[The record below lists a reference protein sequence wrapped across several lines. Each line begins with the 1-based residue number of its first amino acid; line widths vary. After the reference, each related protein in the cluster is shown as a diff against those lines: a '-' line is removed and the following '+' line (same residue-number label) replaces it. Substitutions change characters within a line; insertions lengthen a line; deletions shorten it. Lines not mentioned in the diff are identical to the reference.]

1 MKTLVRIFIP
11 FFFLCLTANVLAQT
25 FTGQRSLVSDID
37 LPQITEFDL
46 YQINVQAVQSFIN
59 SSEFD
64 QHIHLKLGADYDWSL
79 SLYKKDLFAAN
90 FEAYQV
96 RSNGK
101 NAVKQTATKA
111 YTGFL
116 PDGSEVR
123 FSFIEDYFIALIR
136 QGDEEL
142 FMEPLF
148 LMQPDANKDLY
159 VVYNTKNVV
168 VNPNH
173 TCGVTEQKKL
183 SKKIG
188 NDLKRLDTYTGTTT
202 CRKIEMATCA
212 DRSMFDSYGTIA
224 ATNSYIA
231 GIINLVEMDY
241 QNPSAFIYD
250 LQFEIVEQV
259 VITGNNPA
267 AWSSNYENNGTRIN
281 TGALRDFCGWASTG
295 FSATYDLAQLWT
307 AANLFATGADGTDNF
322 NPVGVANIYGFC
334 SDNMNC
340 SLIED
345 FSNNAATM
353 QQTVS
358 HELGHNFGC
367 PHNNPA
373 GNNIMEPFVN
383 PAASIFSE
391 TSQLFGNAS
400 LVDCPGPST
409 CQCLEIVEVIPI
421 NCDPETGVYSL
432 QVTVEHNGN
441 TGLFALSAG
450 GIFANFNYGGNIQTA
465 ILPFVPIGTNSIS
478 AFDLADATCS
488 DEVNYIEP
496 GGVTSLRLGYCE
508 GDDTDYEL
516 MGTVEEFGSIRLTLL
531 SDGYASQENAA
542 IIYDVNGAVVYDYF
556 VSSFSTNGTTTRN
569 TGLLNLAYAPYKV
582 VVGDIFGDGLQA
594 NTCFG
599 APELEGGYLVQ
610 DGAGN
615 VIYGPTTPPYGP
627 LVAANCDGNEG
638 FTQVHTFTPAVQATF
653 GGNFS
658 GTSVIDNTAD
668 DGLATFNPATAGVGQ
683 HFIDYTFDSY
693 YIRPNSQ
700 PFQNAREFMGQYC
713 ERITVNVYSVPQIE
727 LFTSVCNDDGTY
739 SVVVVVDLGAWN
751 VVTSGVASGMSI
763 STNVGDPI
771 VDMTPGGNVIISN
784 IPIGTD
790 LTVVIGDD
798 TDNVCTQS
806 LTIPTPPEC
815 QSSDCEANSGDW

>member
-1 MKTLVRIFIP
+1 MKTLVRIFTLL
-11 FFFLCLTANVLAQT
+11 FFLCLTANIFAQT
-25 FTGQRSLVSDID
+25 FKGQGSLASDID
-37 LPQITEFDL
+37 LPQFTEFDL
-46 YQINVQAVQSFIN
+46 YQINVQAVQSFMN

-64 QHIHLKLGADYDWSL
+64 QHIQFKLGADYDWSM
-79 SLYKKDLFAAN
+79 SLYKKDLFATD
-90 FEAYQV
+90 FEAYQI
-96 RSNGK
+96 RNSGK
-101 NAVKQTATKA
+101 NAVKKTSTEA

-116 PDGSEVR
+116 PDGSEMR
-123 FSFIEDYFIALIR
+123 LSFIEDYFIALIQQ
-136 QGDEEL
+136 QGEEL
-142 FMEPLF
+142 FIEPLF
-148 LMQPDANKDLY
+148 LMQPNANKDLY
-159 VVYNTKNVV
+159 VVYNSKNVLV
-168 VNPNH
+168 DPSH

-183 SKKIG
+183 SKKIE

-212 DRSMFDSYGTIA
+212 DRSMFDRYGTIA

-231 GIINLVEMDY
+231 GIINLVEIDY
-241 QNPSAFIYD
+241 QNPNAFIYD

-267 AWSSNYENNGTRIN
+267 AWNNNYENNGTRIN
-281 TGALRDFCGWASTG
+281 VNALDDFCAWGSTG
-295 FSATYDLAQLWT
+295 FSTTYDLAQLWT
-307 AANLFATGADGTDNF
+307 DANLFATGADGTDNF
-322 NPVGVANIYGFC
+322 NPVGVANLYGFC
-334 SDNMNC
+334 SSNMNC
-340 SLIED
+340 SLIEH

-373 GNNIMEPFVN
+373 GSNIMEPFVN
-383 PAASIFSE
+383 PAASTFSE

-400 LVDCPGPST
+400 LIDCPGPST

-421 NCDPETGVYSL
+421 NCDPSTGTYSL
-432 QVTVEHNGN
+432 QVTVEHEGN

-450 GIFANFNYGGNIQTA
+450 GIFANFTYSGNIQTVV
-465 ILPFVPIGTNSIS
+465 LPFVPIGTNSIS
-478 AFDLADATCS
+478 AFDIGDAMCS

-496 GGVTSLRLGYCE
+496 NGMVLSRLGYCE
-508 GDDTDYEL
+508 GDDMDYEL

-542 IIYDVNGAVVYDYF
+542 IVYDVNGAVVYDYF

-599 APELEGGYLVQ
+599 PPELEGGYFVQ

-615 VIYGPTTPPYGP
+615 IIYGPTTPPYGP
-627 LVAANCDGNEG
+627 LVAADCDGNEG
-638 FTQVHTFTPAVQATF
+638 FTQVHTFTPAVQASF

-658 GTSVIDNTAD
+658 GTGVIDNTAN

-700 PFQNAREFMGQYC
+700 PFQKAREFMGEYC
-713 ERITVNVYSVPQIE
+713 ERVTVNVYSVPQIE
-727 LFTSVCNDDGTY
+727 LFNTACNDGGTY
-739 SVVVVVDLGAWN
+739 TVLVVVDLGAWN
-751 VVTSGVASGMSI
+751 VVSSGIASGMTV
-763 STNVGDPI
+763 STNAGNPTLN
-771 VDMTPGGNVIISN
+771 MTAGGNVIITD
-784 IPIGTD
+784 IPVGTD
-790 LTVVIGDD
+790 LIVTIGDD
-798 TDNVCTQS
+798 TGNVCSQS
-806 LTIPTPPEC
+806 LTIPSPPEC
-815 QSSDCEANSGDW
+815 QPSNCEADSGDW